1 MISIITEPWCKYY
14 SWQCG
19 IRIRANLS
27 ELEDWATQNGLD
39 DEFGQMFETLLTVTE
54 LLATSKNIL
63 TKVIIVTIKRPRVI
77 KCGTIYKQFLFVC
90 LIQNYI

>member
-39 DEFGQMFETLLTVTE
+39 DEFGQMFETLLTVSE
-54 LLATSKNIL
+54 LLATSKNII
-63 TKVIIVTIKRPRVI
+63 TKVIIVTTKRPRFI
-77 KCGTIYKQFLFVC
+77 KCVTIYKQFLFVC